1 MFGLTADAV
10 GVVVRSAQEVRQRHQ
25 QRGQAGQQSSA
36 SDEPRPVDSTP
47 EETHEDD
54 EDRVSHLHT
63 HTESR
68 ALQENRGVC
77 VGKNLE
83 IRMVIQEFNILNIK
97 FNLRNCRSMKNT
109 HICSELLLFLPPVSA
124 CFSHYVENPKL
135 HFAGLHYNIR
145 WRETSEEWTE
155 RQQA

>member
-54 EDRVSHLHT
+54 EDRVSHLHAHT
-63 HTESR
+63 HRIQSFARESR
-68 ALQENRGVC
+68 CVCWQESGDTYGDTGVQYI
-77 VGKNLE
+77 E
-83 IRMVIQEFNILNIK
+83 
-97 FNLRNCRSMKNT
+97 
-109 HICSELLLFLPPVSA
+109 
-124 CFSHYVENPKL
+124 Y
-135 HFAGLHYNIR
+135 
-145 WRETSEEWTE
+145 
-155 RQQA
+155 